1 VSAEMEFE
9 YNYDS
14 KEFGKRLKKLRK
26 ESGYTQEKL
35 AELLMVSADSI
46 SNYETGKTTCM
57 PEHVTKICQ
66 ILNISADNLYFG
78 FQKELVEKQEKCSID
93 NILEKLK
100 SCNEFDLGRIDSMI
114 QIILAQPAI

>member
-1 VSAEMEFE
+1 MW
-9 YNYDS
+9 
-14 KEFGKRLKKLRK
+14 KRLKKLRK

-114 QIILAQPAI
+114 QIILAQPTV

>member
-1 VSAEMEFE
+1 MSAEMEFE

-114 QIILAQPAI
+114 QIILAQPTV